1 MRDAVRVRFRRLLT
15 GCSAVAWL
23 SLSLVWCGCSP
34 SDSAKQVGSEDKKTA
49 QAPAVPQADPRIVR
63 NLQSAMDSLRPD
75 KLGIV
80 SGSEQAIA
88 VLNEWA
94 KAAKAEAEKRGEG
107 WEPHRPHGLL
117 KSLPKTWI
125 EQVSLDQ
132 FVERDAPYLR
142 DCLWASQATRFG
154 AGNAEKDLDVVVNLF
169 DYVVRNLVLIPAGSR
184 RVPVGPFDAMV
195 LGKGTAVDR
204 AWAFAELLRQR
215 NFDSVILS
223 PPEAKGDAGNDSR
236 FLVGV
241 LFGKD
246 ILLFD
251 PTLGLPVLADVM
263 EPQSTL
269 PRLPMSLRQVQRDS
283 ELLTAIARDS
293 GGRFTITAEMLKA
306 PRVEL
311 ICHSEQLSTR
321 MKRLQS
327 ELSGEQSVVVSDPLE
342 DMDDQPGLWS
352 RVAKHPA
359 ATWSADDVAIWSYPE
374 IVRESAA
381 RMTSEQ
387 QKELAKLSL
396 SLSAPIRV
404 QRFLGQEEDKPY
416 ELEFAKPERALMKR
430 RMEHVIGRWTEAVP
444 GYLAAQLYDVDPPT
458 AKNLEIVAPGGK
470 EKQEA
475 AIRTAAESRSLRFLI
490 MQPQYAPI
498 RKVHLL
504 AGDDACFWLAQ
515 CQFEQNRMSAVVDQC
530 RIYGNQHS
538 SGGWVAAN
546 QSLMAVALAKQ
557 KKLKEAIRALK
568 EIDEDDPLAAGSR
581 VLMARWQRL
590 LEAAE

>member
-1 MRDAVRVRFRRLLT
+1 MRDAVRVQFSRLLAGRWT
-15 GCSAVAWL
+15 FVWL
-23 SLSLVWCGCSP
+23 SLLLVWSGCTPPASTK
-34 SDSAKQVGSEDKKTA
+34 STNTEKEKSG
-49 QAPAVPQADPRIVR
+49 QAPAMPEADPRILR
-63 NLQSAMDSLRPD
+63 NLQSAMESLRPD

-80 SGSEQAIA
+80 SGAEQAIA

-94 KAAKAEAEKRGEG
+94 KAAKAEAEQRGEG

-117 KSLPKTWI
+117 KSLPKAWI

-142 DCLWASQATRFG
+142 DCLWAAQATKFA

-169 DYVVRNLVLIPAGSR
+169 DYVARNLVLIPSRSR
-184 RVPVGPFDAMV
+184 RVPLGPFDAMV
-195 LGKGTAVDR
+195 LGKGTAADR

-215 NFDSVILS
+215 NIDSVILS
-223 PPEAKGDAGNDSR
+223 APHEKGDAGDDSQ

-241 LFGKD
+241 LFEKD
-246 ILLFD
+246 IFLFD
-251 PTLGLPVLADVM
+251 PTLGVPVPADAA
-263 EPQSTL
+263 EPKSTL
-269 PRLPMSLRQVQRDS
+269 PRLPASLRQVQRDPD
-283 ELLTAIARDS
+283 LLTAIARDS
-293 GGRFTITAEMLKA
+293 SGQFTITTEILKS

-321 MKRLQS
+321 MKRLQP
-327 ELSGEQSVVVSDPLE
+327 ELSGEYSAVVSDSLE
-342 DMDDQPGLWS
+342 DLDDQPGLWS

-381 RMTSEQ
+381 QMTSEQ
-387 QKELAKLSL
+387 QKELAKLSA
-396 SLSAPIRV
+396 SLGAPIRI
-404 QRFLGQEEDKPY
+404 QRFVGQGEDKPFN
-416 ELEFAKPERALMKR
+416 LEFAKPERALMKR
-430 RMEHVIGRWTEAVP
+430 RMEHVIGRWTQAVP
-444 GYLAAQLYDVDPPT
+444 GYLAAQLYEVDPPT
-458 AKNLEIVAPGGK
+458 SKDLEMVAPGGK
-470 EKQEA
+470 SKEKVA
-475 AIRTAAESRSLRFLI
+475 VATAAESRSLRFLM

-515 CQFEQNRMSAVVDQC
+515 CQFEQNKLESVVDQC
-530 RIYGNQHS
+530 RIYADQHS

-568 EIDEDDPLAAGSR
+568 EIGEDDPLSAGSR
-581 VLMARWQRL
+581 VLIARWQRL